1 MGTYTLRLIDCASA
15 QPAGSEDDSTGWHVA
30 VQGHPRR
37 HQEDQE
43 DQEDEMT
50 GTQILIAHPFDV
62 SIEKNIR
69 WYLESFPTETPWELR
84 KASMVQK
91 QMGDYAIGI
100 FRQLQILHSIGI
112 SPDVGTII
120 IHVSDRDAGTTPS
133 NIFRLHWEVLE
144 NPKIW
149 EELWALA
156 FPPQLLRKRKPVP
169 KVMVRRSIPQQ
180 EQIGHDYGSDWG
192 DDDRSDGSGP
202 IVTGSFI
209 RSYQSDGRRSITQ
222 DQKVDHYV
230 RSREPSISQQ
240 IHIKL
245 SFFRILLV
253 VARQI
258 KTEKDTQLQTK
269 KSTRARKKARD
280 LDPSLI
286 SEPLLEVIDQL
297 SGSLDVRLD
306 VCRPGSWTALQ
317 TLLAQKGEGYY
328 DLVHFDLHGDVLQP
342 QGSVTR
348 SIWHGMQTRSLLT
361 GSNPTGQDCAFSHR
375 RHYPTVNIS
384 ERQFLR
390 QRTKLAQSFERLAF
404 SW

>member
-1 MGTYTLRLIDCASA
+1 MGKYTLRLVDCAPA
-15 QPAGSEDDSTGWHVA
+15 QSPASEDDISGWHVA
-30 VQGHPRR
+30 TQGR
-37 HQEDQE
+37 HRGHREDRE
-43 DQEDEMT
+43 DDTAES
-50 GTQILIAHPFDV
+50 QILIVYPFDV

-69 WYLESFPTETPWELR
+69 WYLESFPTQTPWELR
-84 KASMVQK
+84 KASTVQK
-91 QMGDYAIGI
+91 QIEDYAIGI

-112 SPDVGTII
+112 SPDIDTII
-120 IHVSDRDAGTTPS
+120 IHVSDRDAGATPS

-144 NPKIW
+144 HPKIW

-156 FPPQLLRKRKPVP
+156 FPPQLLRKRKPLP
-169 KVMVRRSIPQQ
+169 QVMVRRSIPQQ
-180 EQIGHDYGSDWG
+180 EQFGHDYGSDWG

-209 RSYQSDGRRSITQ
+209 KSYQSDGRRSITQ
-222 DQKVDHYV
+222 EQKVDHYV
-230 RSREPSISQQ
+230 MSTEPSISQQ
-240 IHIKL
+240 IHVKL

-258 KTEKDTQLQTK
+258 KTEKDIQSLAK
-269 KSTRARKKARD
+269 NSTRARKKARD

-317 TLLAQKGEGYY
+317 VLLEQKGEGYY
-328 DLVHFDLHGDVLQP
+328 DLVHFDLHGDVIQS
-342 QGSVTR
+342 QGLV
-348 SIWHGMQTRSLLT
+348 ICANWHAMQSRCLLT
-361 GSNPTGQDCAFSHR
+361 GSNPVVQDCTFSHR
-375 RHYPTVNIS
+375 RQCPIVKIS
-384 ERQFLR
+384 ERRFSR
-390 QRTKLAQSFERLAF
+390 QRTKLAKSFERLAF